1 MCTRPA
7 GPNCVELLTGL
18 CPGASVGGGEKRE
31 EGKGGGLEDRR
42 AEQAVPGGWEEAH
55 LVCAASLGKSWVLD
69 TENISL
75 ELSDTTNIHK

>member
-1 MCTRPA
+1 M
-7 GPNCVELLTGL
+7 
-18 CPGASVGGGEKRE
+18 GGGDRE

-42 AEQAVPGGWEEAH
+42 AEGQSKLSLRDGRRLSTH
-55 LVCAASLGKSWVLD
+55 LVCAAPLGESWVLD